1 MQNRKDYIEMM
12 NSCYIC
18 KDIPLPPPLPPN
30 NSIKK
35 YMNKEKIYDT
45 DKTINIFATNSI
57 QIFVKK

>member
-1 MQNRKDYIEMM
+1 MM

-18 KDIPLPPPLPPN
+18 KDIPSPPSPPPN

-35 YMNKEKIYDT
+35 CMNKEKIYDT

>member
-1 MQNRKDYIEMM
+1 MM

-18 KDIPLPPPLPPN
+18 KDIPSPPSPPPN

-45 DKTINIFATNSI
+45 DRTININPTNNIKEIKSYNTEMR
-57 QIFVKK
+57 